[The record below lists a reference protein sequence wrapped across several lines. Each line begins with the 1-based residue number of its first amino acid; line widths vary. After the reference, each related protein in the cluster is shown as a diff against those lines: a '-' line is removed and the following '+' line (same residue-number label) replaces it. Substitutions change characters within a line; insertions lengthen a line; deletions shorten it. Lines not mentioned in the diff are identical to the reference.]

1 MNKGKV
7 AGRSADSR
15 RRAMQGAGCGAG
27 PLNFASYGSLPNI
40 ITIGRLILVPVIVSM
55 IVAGEW
61 RNAFGVFVIA
71 GLSDAAD
78 GWLAKTFDL
87 RTELGAFLDPL
98 ADKALLISI
107 FVALGIAQ
115 AVPPTLAI
123 LVVSRDVMI
132 IGGVITSWLLDNPI
146 EIRPLY
152 ISKVNTTAQITFAA
166 AVLAS
171 RAFGLPTDY
180 WYTAS
185 IYLVA
190 TLTLASAGA
199 YLGPWIKHM
208 GH

>member
-1 MNKGKV
+1 L
-7 AGRSADSR
+7 
-15 RRAMQGAGCGAG
+15 Q
-27 PLNFASYGSLPNI
+27 FAKFGSLPNI
-40 ITIGRLILVPVIVSM
+40 ITIGRLLLVPVIVSM

-61 RNAFGVFVIA
+61 RNAFLIFVIA
-71 GLSDAAD
+71 GISDAAD

-107 FVALGIAQ
+107 YVALGVSQ

-132 IGGVITSWLLDNPI
+132 MGGVITSWLLDNPI

-152 ISKVNTTAQITFAA
+152 ISKINTTIQIAFAA
-166 AVLAS
+166 VVLAS
-171 RAFGLPTDY
+171 RAFGFSPDY
-180 WYTAS
+180 WFLPAV
-185 IYLVA
+185 YLVA
-190 TLTLASAGA
+190 ALTIASAGA

>member
-1 MNKGKV
+1 L
-7 AGRSADSR
+7 S
-15 RRAMQGAGCGAG
+15 
-27 PLNFASYGSLPNI
+27 FAKFGSLPNI
-40 ITIGRLILVPVIVSM
+40 ITIGRLLLVPVIVSM

-61 RNAFGVFVIA
+61 RNAFLVFVIA
-71 GLSDAAD
+71 GISDAAD

-107 FVALGIAQ
+107 YVALGISQ

-132 IGGVITSWLLDNPI
+132 MGGVITSWLLDNPI

-152 ISKVNTTAQITFAA
+152 ISKINTTAQIGFAA
-166 AVLAS
+166 TVLAS
-171 RAFGLPTDY
+171 RAFDFAPTYWFLPAVY
-180 WYTAS
+180 
-185 IYLVA
+185 IVA
-190 TLTLASAGA
+190 ALTVASAGA